1 MKLKKCIYIV
11 IFCCLMPAAWA
22 YEPENVPLPAVGSLV
37 SNPDG
42 ILSETAVQQ
51 INSTCLSLYR
61 QTDVELAVVAI
72 QDMNGYEAADFA
84 QRLFMHW
91 GIGDKQRNTGVL
103 ILLATDSRD
112 IRIQTGGGVE
122 GLLPDATCDR
132 ILGENMVPYLSNDQW
147 DEGLLAGAQAIKEVL
162 SSPEA
167 QAELLLGFTP
177 ADTELS
183 DAICVYLMIACC
195 ILILFAS
202 LLYRDMRPRVGE
214 TDKQRMQR
222 QSGTWQ
228 LLIAASIFFPLPV
241 CFLAFWFY
249 RHGGKAIS
257 AMLSEAAK
265 KAAEEERQRNQ
276 NDPWKGGNNGG
287 FYIGGFG
294 GGSGRS
300 SGGFGGGFGGFGGG
314 ASFGGGAGRKF

>member
-1 MKLKKCIYIV
+1 M
-11 IFCCLMPAAWA
+11 
-22 YEPENVPLPAVGSLV
+22 
-37 SNPDG
+37 
-42 ILSETAVQQ
+42 
-51 INSTCLSLYR
+51 
-61 QTDVELAVVAI
+61 
-72 QDMNGYEAADFA
+72 
-84 QRLFMHW
+84 
-91 GIGDKQRNTGVL
+91 
-103 ILLATDSRD
+103 LLH
-112 IRIQTGGGVE
+112 V
-122 GLLPDATCDR
+122 
-132 ILGENMVPYLSNDQW
+132 Y
-147 DEGLLAGAQAIKEVL
+147 AQAIKEVL

-202 LLYRDMRPRVGE
+202 LLYRDMRPRAGE

-276 NDPWKGGNNGG
+276 DNPWKGGNNGG